1 MTTIETVINEMIPH
15 DSKIAILRPSSFRF
29 WKTYDGVQI
38 CAERVLI
45 EMFYEI
51 ETLKKNNLKVT
62 EISFVGY
69 SFGGLIS
76 RYLIGIL
83 EDMGF
88 FHEVKPVFFTTFAS
102 PHVGVEFFK
111 KNYFDYT
118 ANAIGGYLFGPTG
131 RQLFI
136 TDRDKIL
143 VTMADPKSR
152 YFKGLK
158 RFEKLILLANVKND
172 RSVSFF
178 TSFIT
183 EYSPFEKFDVVKIKY
198 LKDLPE
204 SNIGKVHV
212 RGKFVD
218 LRRSHYHHGGAYGGS
233 LNVQEETSVLR
244 TSKLFRVGLILLS
257 VVILP
262 IWIPTILTVTFLT
275 SIYSMIKIRVLTY
288 PSVELHW
295 EKVRSGVYGSQG
307 VDDEDFKIGTK
318 KRLQRKELDR
328 SESFKGDTSN
338 LTEMGMERMLYADER
353 IHGDGHVVGEED
365 VGDDKVGDEV
375 ESDLDRDADAVKD
388 LLSSSSSSTV
398 TANLHFDLD
407 LHKSAVQRHLPALTN
422 TDYSQ
427 FPLFVK
433 EARLPVDKDKK
444 AIIDNLNLLD
454 WIKIPIFLDAWNA
467 HDGIVARRGVVSN
480 PKGTASIG
488 LWVSILCEHLE
499 KRVVSTV
506 VGTQG
511 VSN

>member
-1 MTTIETVINEMIPH
+1 MDCHLFVLVHGLWGNPNHMTTIETVLNDVLEST
-15 DSKIAILRPSSFRF
+15 DSKVAILRPSSFRF
-29 WKTYDGVQI
+29 WKTYDGVKI

-83 EDMGF
+83 EEIGF

-111 KNYFDYT
+111 KNFFDYT

-136 TDRDKIL
+136 NDRDKIL

-158 RFEKLILLANVKND
+158 RFEKLMLLANVKND

-183 EYSPFEKFDVVKIKY
+183 DYSPFEKFDVVKIKY

-204 SNIGKVHV
+204 SSIGKVHV

-218 LRRSHYHHGGAYGGS
+218 LRRSHYQLGGSNGGS
-233 LNVQEETSVLR
+233 LNVQEETSFLR

-275 SIYSMIKIRVLTY
+275 SMYSMIKVRVLSY
-288 PSVELHW
+288 PSIEPHW
-295 EKVRSGVYGSQG
+295 QKVRTGVYGSQG

-318 KRLQRKELDR
+318 KRQQRKEIDR

-338 LTEMGMERMLYADER
+338 LTEMGMESMLYADER

-365 VGDDKVGDEV
+365 VGDAKVEDET
-375 ESDLDRDADAVKD
+375 
-388 LLSSSSSSTV
+388 SSLVSTQ
-398 TANLHFDLD
+398 NFHFDLD
-407 LHKSAVQRHLPALTN
+407 LHKSSVKKHLPSLTD

-433 EARLPVDKDKK
+433 GAKLPVNKDKK
-444 AIIDNLNLLD
+444 AIIENLNSLG

-480 PKGTASIG
+480 PKGTASIA
-488 LWVSILCEHLE
+488 LWASMLVEHME
-499 KRVVSTV
+499 GGSEAH
-506 VGTQG
+506 
-511 VSN
+511 